1 MVRCHGHEVV
11 LARAVENRDS
21 HAMNHPRIDASRIVI
36 RRGEA
41 ADAAAI
47 AAFGERTFLETFGPA
62 NDPAHIRA
70 YLDQAFGLAQQSA
83 ELADPDTTIL
93 LAIVDDELV
102 AYAQLRRGP
111 LPECVAHADAIELQ
125 RFYLDHHTHGSGL
138 ASTLMDE
145 VRATAA
151 ALAATHVWLGVW
163 ENNPRAIAFY
173 AKCGYADVGSKTFDV
188 GTDRQVDRVLVA
200 PLATAFHR
208 T

>member
-1 MVRCHGHEVV
+1 MA
-11 LARAVENRDS
+11 LARAAENRDIR
-21 HAMNHPRIDASRIVI
+21 AMNHPRIDASQIAI

-47 AAFGERTFLETFGPA
+47 AAFGARTFLETFGPA

-70 YLDQAFGLAQQSA
+70 YLDEAFGLAQQSA

-93 LAIVDDELV
+93 LATFDDVLV

-125 RFYLDHHTHGSGL
+125 RFYLDRHAHGSGL

-145 VRATAA
+145 VRATATASGA
-151 ALAATHVWLGVW
+151 AHIWLGVW

-188 GTDRQVDRVLVA
+188 GTDRQVDRVMVA
-200 PLATAFHR
+200 PLAAAGPASPIP
-208 T
+208 